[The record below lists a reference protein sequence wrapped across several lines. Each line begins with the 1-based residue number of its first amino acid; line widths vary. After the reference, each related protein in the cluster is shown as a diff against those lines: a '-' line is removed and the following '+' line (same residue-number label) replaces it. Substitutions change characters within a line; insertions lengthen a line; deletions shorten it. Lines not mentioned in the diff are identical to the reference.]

1 MRSGML
7 HAMHDFDVATLVLG
21 SVLVT
26 GALLSALT
34 HRSFLSLTAV
44 FVLVGFLL
52 GPGGIHV
59 LKLDARSG
67 FVNQLALVALI
78 VILFRDG
85 LEVER
90 EMLRRE
96 WRLPLRK
103 LVLAMPLTGG
113 LVALAGHVLVGL
125 SWKEAGLLGALLAS
139 TDPVLSS
146 AVVTNPRVPR
156 VLRHSLNL
164 ESGLNDGLALT
175 AVLAFS
181 DALKP
186 SSGGFDPVTFVLQD
200 VGVGLVTG
208 LLVAYVAAR
217 LLPRATVD
225 DGERPP
231 HQHALYAL
239 GVAFA
244 AYGLTRLPPH
254 GNGLIAVFVCAIAFG
269 LLRPDVQEVF
279 EERSEELVEL
289 VKLGI
294 FLVFGSLLTLSA
306 LFADG
311 AAAVAV
317 AVLTLLVAR
326 PVAVFA
332 ALAGTRVSNG
342 AKLFM
347 AWFGPRGVAT
357 MAFGLLVL
365 SERVPGGA
373 RVFQIAALTVVLSVV
388 AHGLTDTPGVDWIA
402 RRSSPDDEGD
412 DVDAVPRPGS
422 AGAGA

>member
-1 MRSGML
+1 ML
-7 HAMHDFDVATLVLG
+7 RAMHDFDVATLVLG
-21 SVLVT
+21 GVLLT
-26 GALLSALT
+26 GALLSALA
-34 HRSFLSLTAV
+34 HRSFLSLTAI
-44 FVLVGFLL
+44 FVLAGFLL
-52 GPGGIHV
+52 GPGGVHV
-59 LKLDARSG
+59 LRLDARSG
-67 FVNQLALVALI
+67 FVEQLALVALI

-85 LEVER
+85 LEVEQ

-103 LVLAMPLTGG
+103 LILAMPVTGG
-113 LVALAGHVLVGL
+113 LVALAGHVIVGL
-125 SWKEAGLLGALLAS
+125 PWKEAGLLGALLAS

-186 SSGGFDPVTFVLQD
+186 GSGGFDPVTFVLKD
-200 VGVGLVTG
+200 VGIGLVTG
-208 LLVAYVAAR
+208 LLVAYAAAR

-225 DGERPP
+225 EEQRPA

-239 GVAFA
+239 GVAFV
-244 AYGLTRLPPH
+244 AYGLAVLPPH

-294 FLVFGSLLTLSA
+294 FLVFGSLLTLSG

-311 AAAVAV
+311 LAAVAV
-317 AVLTLLVAR
+317 AVLTLVVAR

-332 ALAGTRVSNG
+332 ALAGTRVSRS

-365 SERVPGGA
+365 GKHVPGGE
-373 RVFQIAALTVVLSVV
+373 RVFQIAALTVLLSVI
-388 AHGLTDTPGVDWIA
+388 AHGLTDTPGVEWIA
-402 RRSSPDDEGD
+402 ARSQEEDVGGAAPPASTASGEG
-412 DVDAVPRPGS
+412 G
-422 AGAGA
+422 